1 MPPQLRSLF
10 REISGVL
17 CERTLRNT
25 PSQIVEFLN
34 VTADDIYN
42 YHRYVK
48 GYVFNH
54 FIQKVR
60 RKLESLKVK
69 CTLRVTP
76 QLTAN
81 NVTHYVTT
89 CTQKLV
95 QAAIKMHIYK
105 LQGCFKK

>member
-54 FIQKVR
+54 FIHKSETKVR
-60 RKLESLKVK
+60 ISKSEMYVACHPAVNCEQRNP
-69 CTLRVTP
+69 LRHNLHTEAGAGCDQNAHLQVTR
-76 QLTAN
+76 L
-81 NVTHYVTT
+81 
-89 CTQKLV
+89 
-95 QAAIKMHIYK
+95 
-105 LQGCFKK
+105 F